1 MKTVK
6 TVEMKKAGEIIAKY
20 HGERSSLIAIL
31 QDVQEAYRYLP
42 KEVLSY
48 ISKKV
53 TLPLTKIYEVA
64 TFYKA
69 FSLTPR
75 GEHIVKL
82 CVGTACHVRGAAGIL
97 DKLERDLKLKP
108 GQTSDDLKFTLETV
122 NCVGACALGPVLVLD
137 GEYHGQVNLSK
148 VDKIV
153 GSLKKGARS

>member
-6 TVEMKKAGEIIAKY
+6 TVEMKKAKGIVAKY
-20 HGERSSLIAIL
+20 HSEKSSLIAIL

-48 ISKKV
+48 ISKEV
-53 TLPLTKIYEVA
+53 YIPLTKVYEVA

-69 FSLTPR
+69 FSLTPQ

-82 CVGTACHVRGAAGIL
+82 CVGTACHVRGAARIL
-97 DKLERDLKLKP
+97 DKLERDLQLKP
-108 GQTSDDLKFTLETV
+108 GQTSDDYRFTLETV

-137 GEYHGQVNLSK
+137 GEYHGQVNLNK
-148 VDKIV
+148 VDKVI
-153 GSLKKGARS
+153 GALNKGARS